1 MSKNKKK
8 TTITIVGILVL
19 VIAVVGTSYAI
30 WNYVYNGTLK
40 NTLETADI
48 SLEFLESNT
57 NIITVENALPMG
69 CTEGKQQEETFDF
82 AVTSTTTRD
91 TKINYTLTIEKLS
104 VDTGYTAL
112 NDNQVALYLTNYD
125 GTNELTPSSYI
136 CPITSTPGV
145 EQGLSNP
152 VDEYK
157 HIKPMLLSSSDTSH
171 ISLISQLNNY
181 KLYSGT
187 HTHNSSHETVQDK
200 FKLRV
205 WIAEDVDASS
215 WNASTKLQYKFKIG
229 ITSEEKQKGSSP
241 EVVYRYGTNIVK
253 PGASLTPATIT
264 KWIITDG
271 TNIGPGPYDTLEECQ
286 TAWEGYKTQGM
297 PEGWTCQ
304 QKTETFEGFDY
315 SEDYTTLNKNYFL
328 KHNISSSGTV
338 ESSEVCYILN
348 NTLYCLKGGDGG
360 TAYSEN
366 TSVLQNS
373 FGQSN
378 CSVSSYDVYCSASG
392 LDASADRDG
401 SVGAGD
407 ASSSCGVH
415 EGGVSF
421 CGG

>member
-1 MSKNKKK
+1 MIEEQEKNKKK
-8 TTITIVGILVL
+8 LLITIVGLITL
-19 VIAVVGTSYAI
+19 VIAVVGISYAA
-30 WNYVYNGTLK
+30 WNYVFNGSLT
-40 NTLETADI
+40 NTI
-48 SLEFLESNT
+48 STPEVSIELLESND
-57 NIITVENALPMG
+57 NIINITNALPMSDNQ
-69 CTEGKQQEETFDF
+69 GKAQTQVFDF
-82 AVTSTTTRD
+82 VVTSKTTKDIDIDYT
-91 TKINYTLTIEKLS
+91 INLQKLE
-104 VDTGYTAL
+104 VDSGYTSL
-112 NDNQVALYLTNYD
+112 SDNQIKVYLTDNNN
-125 GTNELTPSSYI
+125 TQKVAPT
-136 CPITSTPGV
+136 
-145 EQGLSNP
+145 
-152 VDEYK
+152 
-157 HIKPMLLSSSDTSH
+157 
-171 ISLISQLNNY
+171 LISNLNNY
-181 KLYSGT
+181 KLYKDT
-187 HTHNSSHETVQDK
+187 HSHDSTHNKVQSK
-200 FKLRV
+200 YKLRV
-205 WIAEDVDASS
+205 WIDQDVDASS

-229 ITSEEKQKGSSP
+229 VTSTEKQKSAYP